1 MPPEVRGHSSG
12 SMGKTSLG
20 ADTLGHKSVVDKLK
34 AAIEKLKTQNE
45 QLKHDLVLENK
56 FSVRPGDPYAQAL
69 INRLQDEG
77 DLLARKIVME
87 MRKKGMLEQQLG
99 ETSSTL
105 GTTRNLM
112 GGINAAKEKSVA
124 AQKKIKLL
132 ENRLEKAYVKYNQS
146 VSHNKQLREQI
157 NNLRRERIMF
167 EGISNN
173 LDREV
178 QKLKKD
184 MAETIQHANAAF
196 EAKEKAVSEMNS
208 VKLSADK
215 EQAGFQE
222 EWRQL
227 TAIIEDEKRE
237 RERARAKELAAR
249 EKETQELLKMG
260 TLSSTD
266 KKKTRSTSGAKGASY
281 NKALAQNVA
290 AEKVQLY
297 GQAFERI
304 QQATGI
310 DDIDQLVNTFIT
322 AEDQNYTLFNYVN
335 EVNQEI
341 EKLEDQIMEIRKEIE
356 KYKETGQ
363 ELDRSKGAQS
373 RDVADHLSTAEFQAE
388 LYEKRYEAA
397 SSTVNLLKTSI
408 WDTFSKIG
416 CDTPAVKELL
426 GEDGVTEA
434 NIMSY
439 LGIIEQRTNELLMA
453 FAIRKSAEGGE
464 IIAEGLLAQPIVQA
478 SSRIIIEPPSTT
490 VEEEIEGL
498 EAEVVDDEKPL
509 TRENL
514 ETRVQKTL
522 PRKIETAIKVRP
534 PGDTMGKNKSPTRR

>member
-1 MPPEVRGHSSG
+1 MPPEGRGHSSG
-12 SMGKTSLG
+12 SMKGGLG
-20 ADTLGHKSVVDKLK
+20 TDTLGHKSVIEKLK
-34 AAIEKLKTQNE
+34 SAIEKLKIQNE

-56 FSVRPGDPYAQAL
+56 FSVRPSDPYAQAL

-77 DLLARKIVME
+77 DFLARKIVMD

-157 NNLRRERIMF
+157 NNLRQERIMF
-167 EGISNN
+167 EGISSN
-173 LDREV
+173 LEREV

-184 MAETIQHANAAF
+184 MAETIQLANTAF
-196 EAKEKAVSEMNS
+196 EAKEKALSEMNS
-208 VKLSADK
+208 VKVAADK
-215 EQAGFQE
+215 EQ
-222 EWRQL
+222 
-227 TAIIEDEKRE
+227 E
-237 RERARAKELAAR
+237 RVRAKELAAR
-249 EKETQELLKMG
+249 EKETQELLRMG
-260 TLSSTD
+260 TLSAE
-266 KKKTRSTSGAKGASY
+266 KKKTKTMTGKGATY

-297 GQAFERI
+297 GQAFEKI

-310 DDIDQLVNTFIT
+310 DEIDQLVNTFIT
-322 AEDQNYTLFNYVN
+322 AEDHNYTLFNYVN

-341 EKLEDQIMEIRKEIE
+341 EKLEDQITAIRQEITQ
-356 KYKETGQ
+356 YKESGI
-363 ELDRSKGAQS
+363 ELDQSKGAQS
-373 RDVADHLSTAEFQAE
+373 RDVAEHLTNAELQAE

-408 WDTFSKIG
+408 WDLFTKIG
-416 CDTPAVKELL
+416 CDTCAVRELL

-453 FAIRKSAEGGE
+453 FALRKSAEGGDS
-464 IIAEGLLAQPIVQA
+464 ISNGLLAHPLTQA
-478 SSRIIIEPPSTT
+478 SSRFVIEPPSTT

-498 EAEVVDDEKPL
+498 EQEPMDDEKPM

-522 PRKIETAIKVRP
+522 PHKLDTAIKIRP
-534 PGDTMGKNKSPTRR
+534 PGDTGGRNKSPVRR